1 MEFTPWTLLV
11 DAGIIS
17 VLLLLGKLIR
27 VKSRLV
33 QKLFIPPSLIAG
45 FLGLA
50 LGNEGFGI
58 LPFSGMLGTYASI
71 LIAIIFGCLPFTSGT
86 GKSGSSR
93 DIGKM
98 WAYSQTG
105 MLLQWGLGGLL
116 GLLVLQQVWGVHP
129 AFGLCMPAGFV
140 GGHGSAAALGTA
152 FAKLDFEDMMTLGMT
167 AATVGILGSVLA
179 GLALIKWGTS
189 KGYTAFLNDFD
200 KLPTE
205 LRTGLLPKEK
215 RPSMGDSSIS
225 SISIDSLAFN
235 FAILITMALIAYGA
249 SQWIASLSETYWG
262 FKLEMP
268 VFSCAFIVA
277 MLGKLLF
284 HRTGVLEYVSPKTVG
299 HVSGTCTDYLV
310 AFGISSIKLS
320 VVLDNIVP
328 LLILL
333 LIGLVVT
340 LVYVLLVGRFMVRE
354 YWFEKSMFT
363 WGWFTGTMAMGIA
376 LLRVV
381 DPEMRSRC
389 LDDYGLAY
397 IFIAPVEISLITFA
411 PMAFGLGY
419 GLIFSLAALAIAL
432 VIMSIAVFKG
442 WFLSSNVPH

>member
-1 MEFTPWTLLV
+1 MFTPWTLLV

-17 VLLLLGKLIR
+17 VLLLIGKLIR
-27 VKSRLV
+27 VKSALV
-33 QKLFIPPSLIAG
+33 QKFFIPPSLIAG

-50 LGNEGFGI
+50 LGNEGLGI

-71 LIAIIFGCLPFTSGT
+71 LIAIIFGCLPFTSG
-86 GKSGSSR
+86 GEKNDSSR
-93 DIGKM
+93 QIGKM

-105 MLLQWGLGGLL
+105 MLLQWGIGGLL
-116 GLLVLQQVWGVHP
+116 GLLVLSQVWGVNS

-152 FAKLDFEDMMTLGMT
+152 FSKLGFDDMMTLGMT

-179 GLALIKWGTS
+179 GLALIKWGTA
-189 KGYTAFLNDFD
+189 KGYTVFLNDFD
-200 KLPTE
+200 KLPSE

-215 RPSMGDSSIS
+215 RPSMGDSSTS

-249 SQWIASLSETYWG
+249 SQWIASLSDAQWG

-268 VFSCAFIVA
+268 VFSCAFIFA
-277 MLGKLLF
+277 MLFKF
-284 HRTGVLEYVSPKTVG
+284 IFRHTGALEYVSPKTIG
-299 HVSGTCTDYLV
+299 HISGTCTDYLV

-320 VVLDNIVP
+320 VVLDNIIP

-333 LIGLVVT
+333 VIGLVAT
-340 LVYVLLVGRFMVRE
+340 LIYVLLVGRFMVRE

-381 DPEMRSRC
+381 DPETRSRC

-411 PMAFGLGY
+411 PMAFGMGY
-419 GLIFSLAALAIAL
+419 GVIFSISALVLALAIMLFA
-432 VIMSIAVFKG
+432 AAKG
-442 WFLSSNVPH
+442 WFRKG